1 MSVKKSKETFY
12 ISKKIMMKEI
22 NYYKDTGIISEEL
35 GKMFLDIAKRF
46 TSSTNFYRYS
56 YKEDMIGDAVAR
68 MISQIDRFDTS
79 HPSCNPFSYFTQI
92 AYCQIL
98 QLLKKEKRMAET
110 KVNLRDK
117 LWEDMCLE
125 ERMLYETE
133 RATNE

>member
-22 NYYKDTGIISEEL
+22 NYYKETGIISEEL

-79 HPSCNPFSYFTQI
+79 HPACNPFSYFTQI
-92 AYCQIL
+92 AFCQIL
-98 QLLKKEKRMAET
+98 QLLKKEKRMADT

-117 LWEDMCLE
+117 IWEEMCIE
-125 ERMLYETE
+125 ERMMYESE
-133 RATNE
+133 RSSNE